1 MTKFYNVQ
9 ITEVF
14 YKDDYEEGEV
24 FGTFQTIS
32 LGTKQTSDLAKAI
45 HEFVDA
51 YGDKDGKVFVDD
63 NVIHMDFTKC
73 PDDYGWREPTEK
85 EVEKWKKGELDLYNV
100 EYQMR
105 VWEMRPIE
113 DEELAGLV
121 KEFAKED

>member
-24 FGTFQTIS
+24 FVTFQTIS
-32 LGTKQTSDLAKAI
+32 LGTKQTSDLTKAI
-45 HEFVDA
+45 REFVKA

-63 NVIHMDFTKC
+63 DVIHMDFMKC

-113 DEELAGLV
+113 DEELAGLA